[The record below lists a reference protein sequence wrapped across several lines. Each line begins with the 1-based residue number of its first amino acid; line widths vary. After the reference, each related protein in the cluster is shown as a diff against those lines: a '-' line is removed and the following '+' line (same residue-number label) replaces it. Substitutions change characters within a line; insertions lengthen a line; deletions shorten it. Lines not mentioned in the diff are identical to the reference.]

1 MEAVTNR
8 AEGEKPGLSVTFAV
22 VRDHHGFFL
31 HEGLDNSE
39 TNPMFG
45 EVGFALRL
53 IAGTSPGHG
62 HSSLREHPVPGKSA
76 GKN

>member
-8 AEGEKPGLSVTFAV
+8 AEGEKPGLSVAFAV
-22 VRDHHGFFL
+22 VWDHHGFFP

-39 TNPMFG
+39 INPMFG

-53 IAGTSPGHG
+53 IPFV
-62 HSSLREHPVPGKSA
+62 HPC
-76 GKN
+76 